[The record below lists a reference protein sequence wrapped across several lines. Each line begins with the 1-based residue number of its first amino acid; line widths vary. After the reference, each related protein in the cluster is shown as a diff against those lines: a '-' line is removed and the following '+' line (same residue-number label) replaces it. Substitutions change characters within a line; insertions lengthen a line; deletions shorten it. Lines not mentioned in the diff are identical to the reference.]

1 MKAGRKPKTL
11 TPDTGKPRPMTNKYI
26 RITGT
31 DIKTRI
37 SRNLTEDSRL
47 NIFNLRIG
55 NKGTAI
61 QVQLAFPATQNNVV
75 GVLPVADRKATA
87 FKKLAKK
94 ILDARNYG
102 DEVGLWGM
110 EIVEVIG

>member
-1 MKAGRKPKTL
+1 MQ
-11 TPDTGKPRPMTNKYI
+11 NKYI

-37 SRNLTEDSRL
+37 KRNLTEDSRL
-47 NIFNLRIG
+47 NIFNLRMG
-55 NKGTAI
+55 NKGTVI
-61 QVQLAFPATQNNVV
+61 QVQLAYPATQNDVI
-75 GVLPVADRKATA
+75 GVLPIADCKATA
-87 FKKLAKK
+87 FKKLAKE

-102 DEVGLWGM
+102 DEVELWGI